1 MQRNIVVIGAG
12 WSGLAAA
19 VRLSQEGYRVTV
31 LESSPVPGG
40 RARSVTDGTSR
51 VPIDWGQHLFL
62 GCYRETKKLLD
73 ILGTR
78 SHLKRVES
86 PVGLYESGGKSGS
99 VGLLS
104 VPLPL
109 RMMGSLLGLSHMGW
123 RARLDLGRVGLAVL
137 ESSLSGREE
146 LERITAR
153 EWLERCGQRDEAIE
167 KFWRPLVVSALN
179 EQPEKAS
186 ASMLEVVLRRG
197 FFSGGDDSFP
207 ELPDIGLGELVA
219 LPAVKRIN
227 DSGGRVLL
235 KTKAAG
241 LRMDKGRARAATLAG
256 GDEVEGDVFIAAVPA
271 WGLGPL
277 LGGVKTRPCSRL
289 VKDCAAFQASPIVTL
304 FIRTDRK
311 IIDSAYAGILGGS
324 FHWVFDRTGLAHH
337 NGGGPHDY
345 ALVCSAAHELM
356 GKPKDELVALAAT
369 DLRERFPDRA
379 DFQVLSSRVV
389 KDRKATFSP
398 LPCSSFR
405 RPPPDVLLDHGILL
419 AGDWTDTGLPATLE
433 GAVASG
439 FKCADIAADL

>member
-1 MQRNIVVIGAG
+1 MPRNIVVIGAG
-12 WSGLAAA
+12 WAGLAAA
-19 VRLSQEGYRVTV
+19 VRLSQEGCRVTV

-40 RARSVTDGTSR
+40 RARSVTNGKSK

-62 GCYRETKKLLD
+62 GCYRETKKLLE

-78 SHLKRVES
+78 SHLKQVDG
-86 PVGLYESGGKSGS
+86 PVGLYERGGRKGS

-104 VPLPL
+104 APLPL
-109 RMMGSLLGLSHMGW
+109 RMMGSLLGLSHMEW
-123 RARLDLGRVGLAVL
+123 KARLGLGRVGLAVL
-137 ESSLSGREE
+137 ENTLSGREK

-153 EWLERCGQRDEAIE
+153 EWLERCGQKDEAIE

-179 EQPEKAS
+179 EQPENAS
-186 ASMLEVVLRRG
+186 ASMLEVVLRLG

-219 LPAVKRIN
+219 LPAVGLIRER
-227 DSGGRVLL
+227 GGRVLL
-235 KTKAAG
+235 KTKATG
-241 LRMDKGRARAATLAG
+241 LRMDKGRARAAILAR

-271 WGLGPL
+271 WGIAPL
-277 LGGVKTRPCSRL
+277 LDGLKTQHCRRL
-289 VKDCAAFQASPIVTL
+289 VKDSAALRASPIVTL

-324 FHWVFDRTGLAHH
+324 FHWVFDRTGLASH
-337 NGGGPHDY
+337 NGGGQHDY
-345 ALVCSAAHELM
+345 ALVCSAAHGLM
-356 GKPKDELVALAAT
+356 GKTKDELVALAAT

-379 DFQVLSSRVV
+379 DFRVLLSRIV
-389 KDRKATFSP
+389 KDGKATFSP
-398 LPCSSFR
+398 LPCSSYR
-405 RPPPDVLLDHGILL
+405 RPSPDILLYHGILL

-439 FKCADIAADL
+439 FACADIVLGR